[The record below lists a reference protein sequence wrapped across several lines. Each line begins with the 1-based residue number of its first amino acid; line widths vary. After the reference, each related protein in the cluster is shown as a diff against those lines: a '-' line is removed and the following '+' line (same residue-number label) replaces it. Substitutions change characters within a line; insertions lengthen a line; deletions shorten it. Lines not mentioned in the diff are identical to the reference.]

1 MKTLTIFLLGLT
13 LTFAGLAAPAFAEET
28 HAAPLLINLT
38 SDDPHSANMAIT
50 FGKRQME
57 RGHPLTIF
65 LNDRAVAVADRGNGE
80 RFGDHQATLA
90 DLIKQGA
97 TVLIC
102 PMCMQH
108 FGVKREDLMD
118 DVQVSNPELTGAA
131 LFKPGTQTLSW

>member
-1 MKTLTIFLLGLT
+1 
-13 LTFAGLAAPAFAEET
+13 
-28 HAAPLLINLT
+28 
-38 SDDPHSANMAIT
+38 MAIT

-65 LNDRAVAVADRGNGE
+65 LNDRAVMVADRGNGE
-80 RFGDHQATLA
+80 RFSNHQTTLA

-97 TVLIC
+97 TVLVC

-108 FGVKREDLMD
+108 FGVKREDLID
-118 DVQVSNPELTGAA
+118 DVQISNPELTGAA